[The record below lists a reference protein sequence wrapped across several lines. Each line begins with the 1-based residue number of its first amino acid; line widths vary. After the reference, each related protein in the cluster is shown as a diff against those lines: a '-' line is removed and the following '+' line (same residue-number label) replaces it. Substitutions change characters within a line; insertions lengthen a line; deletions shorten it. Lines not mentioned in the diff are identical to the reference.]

1 MKLAREIIELLV
13 GLIAFLIIMSVPI
26 AIAAS
31 FIIVPI
37 VVGVNFGLAYAI
49 ISFFSLVFVL
59 SLTIAIGLH
68 S

>member
-1 MKLAREIIELLV
+1 MKLARKILEFLV

-26 AIAAS
+26 AITAS

-37 VVGVNFGLAYAI
+37 VVGVNFGLEYAI
-49 ISFFSLVFVL
+49 ISFCSLGFVFC
-59 SLTIAIGLH
+59 LTVAIAFR